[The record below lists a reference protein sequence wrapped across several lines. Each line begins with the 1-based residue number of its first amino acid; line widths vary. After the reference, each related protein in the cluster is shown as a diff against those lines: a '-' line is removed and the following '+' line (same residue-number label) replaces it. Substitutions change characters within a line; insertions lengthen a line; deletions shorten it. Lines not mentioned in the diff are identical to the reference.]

1 MSFARAL
8 APLVG
13 SLLVLAC
20 AASGPDAPSP
30 AEPPE
35 LPASHE
41 VYPGDDGR
49 VFSPER
55 AVQCDRATQI
65 CYSGGAPSAA
75 ATERYLGEDAA
86 NRLLKQLP
94 R

>member
-8 APLVG
+8 APLAG

-20 AASGPDAPSP
+20 AASEPVARAP
-30 AEPPE
+30 AELPP
-35 LPASHE
+35 SRE

-55 AVQCDRATQI
+55 AVVCDRATQI

-75 ATERYLGEDAA
+75 VTERYLGEDAA
-86 NRLLKQLP
+86 SRLMEQIP